1 MNQTHWEHAGIA
13 AVMQFFLICV
23 FCVSPCVN
31 MSMVILT
38 ALPPL
43 FYFFSREHAQQEKKL
58 QQRYNDP
65 AITWSITVEALFFWN
80 WSLDAK
86 LDFAFP
92 LVVCI
97 LQTALAICWL
107 M

>member
-1 MNQTHWEHAGIA
+1 MNRTHWEHAAIA
-13 AVMQFFLICV
+13 AIMQFFLVCV
-23 FCVSPCVN
+23 FCIAASTTQE
-31 MSMVILT
+31 SVILT
-38 ALPPL
+38 ALPPV
-43 FYFFSREHAQQEKKL
+43 FYFFSREHAQQERKL
-58 QQRYNDP
+58 QLRYSDP

-107 M
+107 T

>member
-1 MNQTHWEHAGIA
+1 MNQTHWEHASIA
-13 AVMQFFLICV
+13 GVMQFILICL
-23 FCVSPCVN
+23 FCLSDSVN

-58 QQRYNDP
+58 QKSYGTTTISWK
-65 AITWSITVEALFFWN
+65 ITLEALN
-80 WSLDAK
+80 VLGWSLDAK

-107 M
+107 T